1 MPVPGYDPEDLDG
14 VLLERL
20 GDREPADVLTADE
33 LARYESGENL
43 IDLLDDET
51 VADLLGRRPESE

>member
-33 LARYESGENL
+33 LARYEAGEDL